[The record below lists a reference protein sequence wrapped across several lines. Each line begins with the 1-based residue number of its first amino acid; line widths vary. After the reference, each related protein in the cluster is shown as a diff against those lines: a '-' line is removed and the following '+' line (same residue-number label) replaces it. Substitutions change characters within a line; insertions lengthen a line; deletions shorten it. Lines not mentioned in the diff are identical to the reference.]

1 MNKDNVYASLV
12 SIRDLMDEN
21 KNYLVKLDQ
30 KFGDGDLGI
39 SMSEGFNSL
48 VNNFPENETDIGKIF
63 MILARD
69 LNEAAPS
76 SLGTI
81 ISFFIVGIAKN
92 LKGKEEFDLE
102 ELIKALRSGAN
113 NIKKKANS
121 KKGEKTILDSLE
133 PAIESMESTQKSDL
147 KDYNKVLETAM
158 EVAKEGSEN
167 TKNMRAVHG
176 RAAYHNEKTLGSI
189 DGGSFVG
196 FLIFKGIYES
206 IEND

>member
-63 MILARD
+63 MILARN

-81 ISFFIVGIAKN
+81 ISFFIMGIAKN

-176 RAAYHNEKTLGSI
+176 RAAIS
-189 DGGSFVG
+189 
-196 FLIFKGIYES
+196 
-206 IEND
+206 